1 MGGAIGHVSI
11 TDLHYASG
19 STFAATRTQIMN
31 RPALPRREWMA
42 YAAAF
47 GPTVAAGLAAADDTQ
62 TNART
67 GETGLA
73 AHKPAG
79 GKKYRMKSSI
89 NLWALPYPDSMLL
102 DDCLAVCAEAGFDG
116 VELNFDLTGELS
128 AETSAADIR
137 DVARRADKHGLKIS
151 GLCSFLFWPH
161 SLTSSDAERRARG
174 RELLVQMIDAAAEL
188 ETENLLVVPGAVYI
202 PWSPEPEPVPNE
214 TCWRRATEAIES
226 VLPQAEKRNVS
237 LNLENIFANAFLM
250 SPAEM
255 NRFVDQ
261 FDSDS
266 VGVHFDT
273 GNIMPYQFPE
283 HWIPELGKRIRN
295 VHLKEYSK
303 QAGNGFTL
311 EDFRPLL
318 DGTTNWPAV
327 LDAFESVG
335 YEGYLTFEY
344 FHPYPHHPEALVHHT
359 ADAMRRLGVGQKLQ
373 TA

>member
-1 MGGAIGHVSI
+1 
-11 TDLHYASG
+11 
-19 STFAATRTQIMN
+19 MN

-47 GPTVAAGLAAADDTQ
+47 GPTVAAGLAAAEETQ
-62 TNART
+62 TDART
-67 GETGLA
+67 GESDSA
-73 AHKPAG
+73 DRKASD
-79 GKKYRMKSSI
+79 KKIYRMKSSI
-89 NLWALPYPDSMLL
+89 NLWALPYPDAMSL
-102 DDCLAVCAEAGFDG
+102 DDCLTVCGEANFDG
-116 VELNFDLTGELS
+116 VELNFDLTGDLS
-128 AETSAADIR
+128 AEASAASVR
-137 DVARRADKHGLKIS
+137 EVATRVKRHGLEVS
-151 GLCSFLFWPH
+151 GLCSFLFWPY
-161 SLTSSDAERRARG
+161 SLTSSDPGRRRRG
-174 RELLVQMIDAAAEL
+174 RQLLIQMIDAAAEL

-202 PWSPEPEPVPNE
+202 PWSPEPEPVPNAV
-214 TCWRRATEAIES
+214 CWQRATEAIEA
-226 VLPQAEKRNVS
+226 VLPHAEKRNVS
-237 LNLENIFANAFLM
+237 LNFENIFANAFLM

-261 FDSDS
+261 FRSKA

-283 HWIPELGKRIRN
+283 HWIPELGNRIRN

-327 LDAFESVG
+327 LDAFERVD

-359 ADAMRRLGVGQKLQ
+359 ADSMRRLGVGKKLQ
-373 TA
+373 NA